1 MSLISPSDQDT
12 LRTEFAQM
20 TRPVQLL
27 FFTQALGCETCL
39 QTRQILD
46 ELPPLSD
53 KISVEEVNFVLEGD
67 KAKRYGIDR
76 VPSVALAYTD
86 GVGGAEPAGAS
97 VDSRIRFV
105 GTPAGY
111 EFISLVQ
118 AVLLAGGRA
127 PQLSPESRRR
137 LAAVNRPVTLQVFT
151 TPT

>member
-1 MSLISPSDQDT
+1 MSLISPSDQDR
-12 LRTEFAQM
+12 LREEFAQM
-20 TRPVQLL
+20 TRPVRLL
-27 FFTQALGCETCL
+27 FFTQTLGCETCL

-53 KISVEEVNFVLEGD
+53 KISIEEVNPVLERE
-67 KAKRYGIDR
+67 KAQQYGIDR

-86 GVGGAEPAGAS
+86 GAAGAETAA

-127 PQLSPESRRR
+127 PQLSAASRSR
-137 LAAVNRPVTLQVFT
+137 LAAVDRPVIMQVFT